1 MIVASRSLAP
11 VATELCRRGFAVWVP
26 DLPGFGRSQ
35 RPRRAL
41 GVNGLAD
48 AVAAWISTLGVQPCA
63 VVGNSFGTQVAA
75 ALVQRHPGVATR
87 LALVAPTIDAHLRRW
102 AVPRLL
108 PAPEDPPGQ
117 LAAVSDGAAR
127 RALRGLLIPEDA
139 IDGGEHPSLRSLIL
153 SEYALVGPARVLSTY
168 RWALVDDLEARM
180 AAIHVPVLVARGSQD
195 GLVSPEWAARLAG
208 RTPKG
213 RYREMA
219 DVDHDAEFKA
229 PVTVADTLEP
239 FLRGEAPDKAR

>member
-1 MIVASRSLAP
+1 
-11 VATELCRRGFAVWVP
+11 
-26 DLPGFGRSQ
+26 
-35 RPRRAL
+35 
-41 GVNGLAD
+41 
-48 AVAAWISTLGVQPCA
+48 
-63 VVGNSFGTQVAA
+63 
-75 ALVQRHPGVATR
+75 VATR

-108 PAPEDPPGQ
+108 PAPDDPPGQ
-117 LAAVSDGAAR
+117 ITLASEGAAR
-127 RALRGLLIPEDA
+127 RALRRLLISEDP
-139 IDGGEHPSLRSLIL
+139 IDRGEHPSLRRLIL
-153 SEYALVGPARVLSTY
+153 SEYALAGAARVLSTY

-195 GLVSPEWAARLAG
+195 SLVTPEWAVRLTG
-208 RTPKG
+208 RTLNG

-239 FLRGEAPDKAR
+239 FLRGEAGRLSAEPGPAPLGGSAL